1 MIDIYQNAEAVR
13 AWIGCETEAGDER
26 IRDEV
31 ETIIAEYPAPNNNQV
46 PIQLLLGDNNKGWD
60 LMKILERIGEPPP
73 YSDGIVRVTA

>member
-31 ETIIAEYPAPNNNQV
+31 ETIIAEYPAP
-46 PIQLLLGDNNKGWD
+46 K
-60 LMKILERIGEPPP
+60 
-73 YSDGIVRVTA
+73 